1 MDRSRKAIFTL
12 LSVALLALSLR
23 AYVAWVHRPND
34 ATLVREALLEA
45 IQASREGRPGSAA
58 ELLGTSIKVDK
69 VEVTSVQ
76 RQITD
81 FIRKQRPSITVDH
94 PNLKIIGNE
103 ARIVS
108 SVEIDLGIFGNRRLS
123 QVTMIFRKEDSTEYL
138 VIPTR
143 KWHIVEVR
151 TPDSALS
158 ELINQ

>member
-1 MDRSRKAIFTL
+1 MDKSRKAIFIL
-12 LSVALLALSLR
+12 LSVALLALCLR
-23 AYVAWVHRPND
+23 SYVAWINRPND
-34 ATLVREALLEA
+34 ATLVRQALLEA

-58 ELLGTSIKVDK
+58 ELLGTSIKIDN

-81 FIRKQRPSITVDH
+81 FIRKQRPNLTVDH
-94 PNLKIIGNE
+94 PAPKIIGNE

-108 SVEIDLGIFGNRRLS
+108 SVEIDLGLFGNRRLR

-143 KWHIVEVR
+143 KWHLVEVR
-151 TPDSALS
+151 TPESALS
-158 ELINQ
+158 ELMNE